1 LLQFFR
7 GRDDGANL
15 GWKGFLNG
23 RRSRPDVLSQR
34 IPPRHGDSAVFKKLD
49 VSLRVAGLGSNAPKR
64 IQSISFDGVV
74 FEFVHRHATFS
85 RPKWRDL
92 SINLGVVEYL
102 IFARILVSC
111 AMASR
116 EAITPIAWTQAARL
130 LALELYR
137 EDKVSLGR
145 AAELCQTPVAA
156 FMDFAAKH
164 GVPPLRY
171 SFEDLEEERQTADR
185 LKA

>member
-1 LLQFFR
+1 METV
-7 GRDDGANL
+7 
-15 GWKGFLNG
+15 
-23 RRSRPDVLSQR
+23 DV
-34 IPPRHGDSAVFKKLD
+34 KLP
-49 VSLRVAGLGSNAPKR
+49 SELLRVANLE
-64 IQSISFDGVV
+64 QSS
-74 FEFVHRHATFS
+74 
-85 RPKWRDL
+85 L
-92 SINLGVVEYL
+92 SE
-102 IFARILVSC
+102 
-111 AMASR
+111 
-116 EAITPIAWTQAARL
+116 EAARL

-171 SFEDLEEERQTADR
+171 SFEELEEERQTADR